1 VQYPGI
7 QLVILQARKLL
18 QQDKSKYV
26 VLRKWIIGVRQISP
40 PLGEAVKYLVANRLN
55 AGVLPDQV
63 PEPVLMLFGVF

>member
-18 QQDKSKYV
+18 QQDKSKHV
-26 VLRKWIIGVRQISP
+26 VLRKWIIGVREIGT
-40 PLGEAVKYLVANRLN
+40 PLGEAGKYLTANRLN

-63 PEPVLMLFGVF
+63 PEPVLKLFGVF